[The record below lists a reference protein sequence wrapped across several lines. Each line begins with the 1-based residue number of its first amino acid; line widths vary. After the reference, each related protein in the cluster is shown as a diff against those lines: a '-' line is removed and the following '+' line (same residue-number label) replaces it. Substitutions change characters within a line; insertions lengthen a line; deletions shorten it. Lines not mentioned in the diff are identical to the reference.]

1 MENNNNDNNT
11 EHTSDNIDQ
20 QNTQHDFVEVDTEEA
35 MKIYYKIKERY
46 DDLFREL
53 AKL

>member
-1 MENNNNDNNT
+1 MGNKEDDNNT
-11 EHTSDNIDQ
+11 EHTSESIEGQ
-20 QNTQHDFVEVDTEEA
+20 QKQQEFVVADKEEA